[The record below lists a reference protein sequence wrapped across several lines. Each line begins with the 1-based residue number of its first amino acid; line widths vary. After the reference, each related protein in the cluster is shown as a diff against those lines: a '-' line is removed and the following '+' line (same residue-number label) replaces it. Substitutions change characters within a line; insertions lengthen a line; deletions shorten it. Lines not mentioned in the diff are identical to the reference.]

1 MENIIDTQ
9 NNYYFTSNLLEGNE
23 WPGQVLRETTR
34 QLKYWGWKIITG
46 LPLWPR
52 GGGEDEEEEEVWSS
66 LEAVRFD
73 SWVTRLIL

>member
-1 MENIIDTQ
+1 
-9 NNYYFTSNLLEGNE
+9 
-23 WPGQVLRETTR
+23 
-34 QLKYWGWKIITG
+34 
-46 LPLWPR
+46 LWPR